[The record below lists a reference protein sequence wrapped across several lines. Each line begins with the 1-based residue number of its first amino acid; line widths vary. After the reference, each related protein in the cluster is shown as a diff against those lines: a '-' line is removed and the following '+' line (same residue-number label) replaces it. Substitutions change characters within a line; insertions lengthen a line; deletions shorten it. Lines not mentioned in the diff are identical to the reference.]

1 MRIFQWLIAAMRSC
15 AFRCRGQ
22 GDLRHLEDGMGL
34 RINTNVQSL
43 VAQRFFTASS
53 TAQKDSLEHLS
64 SGTRINRAADDAA
77 GLAISEK
84 MKGQIRS
91 IRQDVRNA
99 NDGISMIQTAEGGM
113 NEIGSILTRFR
124 ELSIQAASDTV
135 GETERGFIDKE
146 VQQMKEEVNRI
157 SNTVEYNGRKVLN
170 GSGETLDIQVGA
182 FNNPNEDRFKFD
194 VSKTNVS
201 SSALNLDSI
210 NTLDKDSARNNLATI
225 DEAFKTLVSN
235 RAELGALQNRLQSTV
250 NNLMVYDENLNTANS
265 RIRDTDMANETAQL
279 ARANILSSAGISV
292 LSQANNNSMIALKL
306 IG

>member
-1 MRIFQWLIAAMRSC
+1 
-15 AFRCRGQ
+15 
-22 GDLRHLEDGMGL
+22 MGL

>member
-1 MRIFQWLIAAMRSC
+1 
-15 AFRCRGQ
+15 
-22 GDLRHLEDGMGL
+22 MGL
-34 RINTNVQSL
+34 RINTNTQSL
-43 VAQRFFTASS
+43 VAQRFFGVSS
-53 TAQKDSLEHLS
+53 AAQKDSLEHLS

-113 NEIGSILTRFR
+113 NEIGSILIRFR

-170 GSGETLDIQVGA
+170 GTGDALDIQVGA
-182 FNNPNEDRFKFD
+182 FNNPNEDRFRFD
-194 VSKTNVS
+194 VAKTNVS
-201 SSALNLDSI
+201 LSALNLDGV
-210 NTLDKDSARNNLATI
+210 NTLDKESSRNNLATI

-265 RIRDTDMANETAQL
+265 RIRDTDMAVETAQL
-279 ARANILSSAGISV
+279 ARANILSSAGIAV